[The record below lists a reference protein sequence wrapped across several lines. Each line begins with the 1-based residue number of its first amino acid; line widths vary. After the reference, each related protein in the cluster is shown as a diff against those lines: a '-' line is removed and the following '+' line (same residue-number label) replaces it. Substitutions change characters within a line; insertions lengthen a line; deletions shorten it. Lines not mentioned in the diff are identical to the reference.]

1 MPYDF
6 RFRVDPGRIR
16 HNNEDAVLVDT
27 ARGLAVLADGM
38 GGYNAGEVASGMAT
52 TLLAREL
59 ALRLDE
65 AALPLRV
72 QDTMQALEGAAH
84 AVNRAIFD
92 AAQAHPACSGMGT
105 TLLVAVFQPQR
116 LVLGHVGDSRAYR
129 WRRGELTQITR
140 DHSLLQEQLDAGL
153 ITPRQAA
160 VSIHR
165 NLVTRAVG
173 VQDSVRIE
181 VHAHAVEPGD
191 CYLLCS
197 DGLSDMVDDAS
208 LASILACRLTLQDK
222 AQALIDSA
230 NARGGRDNIAV
241 VLVQALRPRAW
252 WRRLRPRWPGGA

>member
-1 MPYDF
+1 MC
-6 RFRVDPGRIR
+6 IR
-16 HNNEDAVLVDT
+16 DSNNEDAVLVDPP
-27 ARGLAVLADGM
+27 RGLAVLADGM

-65 AALPLRV
+65 AASPLRGEDAV
-72 QDTMQALEGAAH
+72 QALEAAAH

-92 AAQAHPACSGMGT
+92 AAQAHPSCRGMGT

-140 DHSLLQEQLDAGL
+140 DHSLLQQQLDAGL
-153 ITPRQAA
+153 ITPQQAA

-165 NLVTRAVG
+165 NLVTRALG
-173 VQDSVRIE
+173 VQDSVHIE
-181 VHAHAVEPGD
+181 VHTHPVEPGD

-208 LASILACRLTLQDK
+208 LRAIFRRRLTLDDK
-222 AQALIDSA
+222 AQALVDCA

-241 VLVQALRPRAW
+241 VLVQATRPRDW
-252 WRRLRPRWPGGA
+252 WCRLRARWPGGA